1 VVYTQNKHKHMA
13 NILHIKQEDPK
24 KGSKAKKALAIFG
37 VVLLLAGVIGLGML
51 LRTWQNQNAPPP
63 TSVVIGESQ
72 NKTLTGDFEGGQAE
86 IDKALQRQ
94 DLSDEDKYMLY
105 YQKGTN
111 YQNTSKFKEAMEQ
124 FKIAEGYKKT
134 YSLYHSMGMVAEEL
148 GDIAGAVAYY
158 EKGMPLIVPPPKNP
172 VAEDDKKYLQLKI
185 DELKKKL

>member
-1 VVYTQNKHKHMA
+1 MA

-24 KGSKAKKALAIFG
+24 QRGKSKKVLA
-37 VVLLLAGVIGLGML
+37 VLGIVALLAGVVGLGVVI
-51 LRTWQNQNAPPP
+51 RTWQNKTTPPP
-63 TSVVIGESQ
+63 TQVVIGESQ
-72 NKTLTGDFEGGQAE
+72 NKALTGDFEGGQAE

-94 DLSDEDKYMLY
+94 GLSDEDKYMLN

-111 YQNTSKFKEAMEQ
+111 FQNAGKFKEAMDQ
-124 FKIAEGYKKT
+124 FKIAEGFKKT